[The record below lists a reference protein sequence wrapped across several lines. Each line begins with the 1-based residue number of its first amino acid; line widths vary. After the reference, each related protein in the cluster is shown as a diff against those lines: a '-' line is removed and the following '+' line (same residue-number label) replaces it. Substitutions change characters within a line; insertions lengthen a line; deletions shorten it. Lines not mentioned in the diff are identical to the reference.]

1 MPRKK
6 RSFPVSYL
14 FPNIITLAGLCAG
27 LSAIRF
33 AMLERWEMAVA
44 FLIIAAIID
53 GMDGRLARM
62 LNATSTFGA
71 NLDSLADFVSFGVA
85 PVMVMYLWQLHEVR
99 GLGWLVVLFFAVCMC
114 LRLARFNTRIFDP
127 KEDETDD
134 PDDFFTGVP
143 APAGAMLSILPMV
156 VSFQFGD
163 VIYDSWHF
171 HQEYLP
177 HMCVAYVA
185 VIALMLVSTI
195 PTFSAKK
202 FKIRSNMAGP
212 IMVFSGLLIAGW
224 IIETWLAFIFSALL
238 YFALIPVTVMQQR
251 KLRKEKQG

>member
-1 MPRKK
+1 MSRKK
-6 RSFPVSYL
+6 RSFPITYL

-27 LSAIRF
+27 LTSIRF
-33 AMLERWEMAVA
+33 AMLDRWEMAVG
-44 FLIIAAIID
+44 FLVIAAIID

-99 GLGWLVVLFFAVCMC
+99 GLGWLVVLVFAVCMC
-114 LRLARFNTRIFDP
+114 LRLARFNTRIFEP
-127 KEDETDD
+127 KDTGAED
-134 PDDFFTGVP
+134 PDDHFTGVP
-143 APAGAMLSILPMV
+143 APAGAMLCVLPMA

-163 VIYDSWHF
+163 EIYEAWHF

-177 HMCVAYVA
+177 HLCVAYVA
-185 VIALMLVSTI
+185 VIALLLVSTI

-202 FKIRSNMAGP
+202 FKIKSSMAGP
-212 IMVFSGLLIAGW
+212 FMVLSGLIIAGF
-224 IIETWLAFIFSALL
+224 IIETWLTFILCALL
-238 YFALIPVTVMQQR
+238 YIALIPYSS
-251 KLRKEKQG
+251 LRAGRGKA